1 MNANAR
7 VDGHLVYH
15 SSSTTTKLW
24 YSMCAAHRSR
34 YGRQLYGG
42 NIRGIGDTVHF
53 RIHMYYR
60 YENDYKIKCEE
71 LITSDTLPKGG
82 GCLGRYDVKGTLSV
96 VMA

>member
-1 MNANAR
+1 
-7 VDGHLVYH
+7 
-15 SSSTTTKLW
+15 
-24 YSMCAAHRSR
+24 
-34 YGRQLYGG
+34 
-42 NIRGIGDTVHF
+42 
-53 RIHMYYR
+53 MYYR